1 MLRLGPMD
9 LREAVKN
16 FVSETKNVMEWLRVE
31 GETLSRVDLHILEVQ
46 LYLLQKEVARWKD
59 RKPRGAEP
67 LPHPAFP
74 PFTSGDDQHKR

>member
-1 MLRLGPMD
+1 MD
-9 LREAVKN
+9 LRQAVKK

-46 LYLLQKEVARWKD
+46 LYLLQKEVAKWKD
-59 RKPRGAEP
+59 RTPHSTEP

-74 PFTSGDDQHKR
+74 PYTSGDDQKKK